1 MYSSYAHPRAEAEDE
16 SVSHSGL
23 SLVISSRGHERRMGR
38 GRRGSGQAPVRIGS
52 SVKKPAAARVSRL
65 EQSAHCTVTDLNSKL
80 ADIEESEKK
89 SDVSV
94 SDLFSSLGINTPG
107 NTGMKKQSYQHETM
121 EASVNQDKISPDSGS
136 FTMSTTKTR
145 PFHHDSRDVD
155 FTESLKQPMMKT
167 QHNRMM
173 PVKTGLGSG
182 HKTSQAPVRISGARP
197 LISSDKDQE
206 ISIIKEV
213 INNKENVPVRVD
225 SGMGASTTT
234 ESLVKEDSVMRDVIA
249 RQDNVTKDITA
260 RLHAL
265 AGDGRS
271 LLETPRPN
279 LSKQVTS
286 VKESSSHHH
295 HQPQYEATPMKLPQ
309 ETPVKINN
317 PPDHHHQQT
326 PLPATKTPAQPRMPP
341 PTATSSK
348 ERILIVR
355 GKRYKVMKL
364 LGKGGSS
371 RVYEA
376 FDDEKNIVVAIK
388 RVDLSDADES
398 QREGN

>member
-1 MYSSYAHPRAEAEDE
+1 MTLSS
-16 SVSHSGL
+16 
-23 SLVISSRGHERRMGR
+23 
-38 GRRGSGQAPVRIGS
+38 
-52 SVKKPAAARVSRL
+52 
-65 EQSAHCTVTDLNSKL
+65 
-80 ADIEESEKK
+80 
-89 SDVSV
+89 
-94 SDLFSSLGINTPG
+94 
-107 NTGMKKQSYQHETM
+107 
-121 EASVNQDKISPDSGS
+121 
-136 FTMSTTKTR
+136 
-145 PFHHDSRDVD
+145 
-155 FTESLKQPMMKT
+155 
-167 QHNRMM
+167 
-173 PVKTGLGSG
+173 
-182 HKTSQAPVRISGARP
+182 
-197 LISSDKDQE
+197 
-206 ISIIKEV
+206 
-213 INNKENVPVRVD
+213 
-225 SGMGASTTT
+225 STTT
-234 ESLVKEDSVMRDVIA
+234 ESLVKEDSVIRDVIG

-286 VKESSSHHH
+286 VKDSSSQHN

-341 PTATSSK
+341 RMPWFLSSK

-388 RVDLSDADES
+388 RVDLSDADE
-398 QREGN
+398 E